1 MPCSHPKHLANMD
14 DDDDDIAIEF
24 WAYRT
29 TNQTSAGL
37 ERRAS
42 GGVVVLRD
50 SKRICD
56 LKLRVPVYSLAF
68 SGQGSSN
75 ILDGCVICTICVER
89 E

>member
-1 MPCSHPKHLANMD
+1 MPCSHPKHLANMN